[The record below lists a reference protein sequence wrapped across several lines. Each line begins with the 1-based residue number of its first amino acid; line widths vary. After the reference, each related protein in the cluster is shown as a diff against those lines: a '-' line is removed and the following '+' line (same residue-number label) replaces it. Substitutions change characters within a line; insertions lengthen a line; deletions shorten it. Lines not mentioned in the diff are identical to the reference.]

1 MGMPAFLGYYV
12 THDLNDGTMAFAPH
26 RESHKPALE
35 KKDEELKIET
45 ALMTM
50 FDWDRLQR
58 DTATFESIMIF
69 SFIFSMLLIW
79 YLFWTF
85 FSRKANEDGS
95 IAW

>member
-26 RESHKPALE
+26 RESHKPALK
-35 KKDEELKIET
+35 KKDEELKIEN

-58 DTATFESIMIF
+58 DTATFETIMVF
-69 SFIFSMLLIW
+69 SFILWMLLIW
-79 YLFWTF
+79 F
-85 FSRKANEDGS
+85 
-95 IAW
+95 